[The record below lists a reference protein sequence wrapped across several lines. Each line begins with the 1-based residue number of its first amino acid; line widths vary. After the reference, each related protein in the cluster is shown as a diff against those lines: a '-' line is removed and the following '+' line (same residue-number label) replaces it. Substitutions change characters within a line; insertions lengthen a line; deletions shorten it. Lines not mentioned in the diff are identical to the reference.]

1 MDKQENLEELYS
13 IQSFIRRSVGIA
25 VATVAIT
32 ALTGFG
38 LSFTA
43 LSPLMVGVVLG
54 GALSASIVAAAI
66 GLRCYFSK
74 DINEAK
80 RHGAQ
85 EGRVIAALVPFF
97 ITTALTSVAAGVGLA
112 VTANAIFPGVML
124 GMESAA
130 LAGGVIG
137 AIALPVAV
145 ITGIIVT
152 GMFIGNLAEYIT
164 QDSLKHDSYSLPNQK
179 QYRCF
184 NESDQD
190 LSEGEKGHDVLSS
203 SYTCGAGFSPSRAD
217 KFTSHSYKYGSQY

>member
-1 MDKQENLEELYS
+1 MNKDFEEEYS
-13 IQSFIRRSVGIA
+13 IQSFTRKAVGIA

-32 ALTGFG
+32 ALTGLG
-38 LSFTA
+38 LSFTV
-43 LSPLMVGVVLG
+43 LCPLMIGVALG
-54 GALSASIVAAAI
+54 GALSASIMAVAI
-66 GLRCYFSK
+66 GLRCYFREE
-74 DINEAK
+74 INNKKK
-80 RHGAQ
+80 REGIP
-85 EGRVIAALVPFF
+85 EGRIITALMPFF

-130 LAGGVIG
+130 LAGGIIG

-152 GMFIGNLAEYIT
+152 GMFMGNLAEYIT
-164 QDSLKHDSYSLPNQK
+164 QDSLKHDSYNLPNQK

-190 LSEGEKGHDVLSS
+190 LSEGEEGHDVLS